1 MNKIEAGLR
10 RMDAFQQRHRA
21 TAFLFGVQKKFG
33 DDNAGTLIANLA
45 YAGFVTL
52 FPLMLLLVT
61 VLGLLAGSSS
71 AIAHSIESSALS
83 QFPIIGPEIQHN
95 IHALHGA
102 SALSFTIGLLG
113 LLWGAT
119 GLSQT
124 AMYAMEEIW
133 NVPGVI
139 RPNFVGRLWRAFAFL
154 GVLALSVVCSAFLS
168 SFGIVGQRGFLL
180 GAAAEIVSAL
190 LNIGAYLLSF
200 RVLTPPVVRTRQLVV
215 GVVFGGIMWTVVQAV
230 GGYLVE
236 RDLKH
241 ASPVYGLFAIV
252 LGLLAWIYL
261 AARVA
266 IYASE
271 VNAVLAYR
279 LWPRSIVQPP
289 LTEADERS
297 LTLQVTEQRRRP
309 EQRVEVSY
317 DANHTSVSPAQRE
330 KPSPDATYARFE
342 RDTDDRSSQAG
353 A

>member
-1 MNKIEAGLR
+1 MNPIEAGLR
-10 RMDAFQQRHRA
+10 RVDRFQQRHTA

-45 YAGFVTL
+45 YAGFVTM

-61 VLGLLAGSSS
+61 LLGLLAGSSGT
-71 AIAHSIESSALS
+71 IAHAIEKSALS

-95 IHALHGA
+95 VHALHRA
-102 SALSFTIGLLG
+102 STLSLTIGILG
-113 LLWGAT
+113 LVWGAT

-124 AMYAMEEIW
+124 AMYAMEQIW

-139 RPNFVGRLWRAFAFL
+139 RPNFVSRLWRAFAFL

-180 GAAAEIVSAL
+180 GAAAEVISAL

-200 RVLTPPVVRTRQLVV
+200 RVLTPPVVRTRQLII
-215 GVVFGGIMWTVVQAV
+215 GVIFGGTIWTVVQAV

-252 LGLLAWIYL
+252 LGLVAWIYL

-266 IYASE
+266 VYACE
-271 VNAVLAYR
+271 LNAVLAYR
-279 LWPRSIVQPP
+279 LWPRAMIQPP
-289 LTEADERS
+289 LTKADERS

-317 DANHTSVSPAQRE
+317 DPKQTSVSPDQRE
-330 KPSPDATYARFE
+330 EPSPSAPYARFAGE
-342 RDTDDRSSQAG
+342 QGDRASPAG